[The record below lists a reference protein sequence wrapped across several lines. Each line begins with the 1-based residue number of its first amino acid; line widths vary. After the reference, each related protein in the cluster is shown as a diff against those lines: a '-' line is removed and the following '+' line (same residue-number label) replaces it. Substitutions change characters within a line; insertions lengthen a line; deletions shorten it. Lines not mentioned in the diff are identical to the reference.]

1 MGDDLNKL
9 VSSKISQ
16 KNFLDKYGHLRPGTY
31 DILSPR
37 YDESFDSYFS
47 GTKAKEPISRI
58 FSFSKSIIR
67 KLDDVL
73 KIGKLKISS
82 SDLIKFIKDSIEG
95 REHAKFVFTSCLSEI
110 LRLVESLGVSAEKSK
125 EEMAHVDFRTIL
137 NLYQDLDH
145 QFLNEIFLSQNF
157 CVFCAKMFCPQL

>member
-37 YDESFDSYFS
+37 YDESFDSYLVEL
-47 GTKAKEPISRI
+47 KKEPISEYSL
-58 FSFSKSIIR
+58 FKSIIR

-73 KIGKLKISS
+73 EIAKISS

-95 REHAKFVFTSCLSEI
+95 KACQICIHHA
-110 LRLVESLGVSAEKSK
+110 
-125 EEMAHVDFRTIL
+125 
-137 NLYQDLDH
+137 
-145 QFLNEIFLSQNF
+145 
-157 CVFCAKMFCPQL
+157 